1 MTFPAK
7 VKNPVPAQG
16 NELRWESEELFFDG
30 DTFFTSLKSAIASAE
45 RSIELECYIFSQ
57 DSLGT
62 EIIEALCAAAKRG
75 VQVRIMVDGIGSL
88 GWGPRYSEQLNQAG
102 ASYRIFHQ
110 VPWEWLRM
118 HGPNPGLLVSFIEL
132 LTRLNKRNHRKF
144 CIIDERTA
152 FIGSMNI
159 WDVHLESRHGPDA
172 WRDTGARIQ
181 GDEVIN
187 LLTAF
192 NIVWFTKRQKLLYF
206 LRSRGR
212 RMLFPESSL
221 VRLNSTR
228 KLRRKNYLG
237 LISRIRS
244 AKHRL
249 WITNSYFVPH
259 GALLR
264 ALGRASA
271 RNVDVRIIV
280 PSRSDVIFMPWVTA
294 SFYQGLL
301 KKGVRIFEYQKSVLH
316 AKSIIIDDWTIL
328 GSSNLNY
335 R

>member
-1 MTFPAK
+1 
-7 VKNPVPAQG
+7 
-16 NELRWESEELFFDG
+16 
-30 DTFFTSLKSAIASAE
+30 
-45 RSIELECYIFSQ
+45 
-57 DSLGT
+57 
-62 EIIEALCAAAKRG
+62 
-75 VQVRIMVDGIGSL
+75 
-88 GWGPRYSEQLNQAG
+88 
-102 ASYRIFHQ
+102 
-110 VPWEWLRM
+110 M

-335 R
+335 RSLFHDLEADVLLTSAESCEAMRRTFEGDLARSAEVTLDNLKRRSLLTRVLGRFMLAFKHLL